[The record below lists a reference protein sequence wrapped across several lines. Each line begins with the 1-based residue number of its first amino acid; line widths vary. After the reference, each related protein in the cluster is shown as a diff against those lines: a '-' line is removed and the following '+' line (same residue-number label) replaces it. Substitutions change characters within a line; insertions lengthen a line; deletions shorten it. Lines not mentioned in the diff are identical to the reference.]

1 MTLKEINISL
11 IEYIDDV
18 AINVVTPEG
27 YLYMIP
33 DADTSTVSGQVTQTD
48 DFIIEG
54 DYLLWNNQRIDLTQS
69 IDPITDTLEAEPV
82 QAEPTRKRKS

>member
-1 MTLKEINISL
+1 MTLKQINISL

-18 AINVVTPEG
+18 AINVVTAEG
-27 YLYMIP
+27 ALYMIP

-54 DYLLWNNQRIDLTQS
+54 DFLLWNNQQIDLNQS
-69 IDPITDTLEAEPV
+69 VDADLDLNLLPE
-82 QAEPTRKRKS
+82 

>member
-18 AINVVTPEG
+18 AINVVTAEG

-54 DYLLWNNQRIDLTQS
+54 DYLLWNNQQIDLNQS
-69 IDPITDTLEAEPV
+69 VDADLDLNLLPE
-82 QAEPTRKRKS
+82 

>member
-1 MTLKEINISL
+1 MTLKQINISL

-27 YLYMIP
+27 ALYMIP

-54 DYLLWNNQRIDLTQS
+54 DYLLWNNQQIDLNQS
-69 IDPITDTLEAEPV
+69 VDADLDLNLLPE
-82 QAEPTRKRKS
+82 

>member
-11 IEYIDDV
+11 IEYIGDV
-18 AINVVTPEG
+18 AMNVVTPEG

-54 DYLLWNNQRIDLTQS
+54 DYLLWNNQQIDLNQS
-69 IDPITDTLEAEPV
+69 VDADLDLNLLPE
-82 QAEPTRKRKS
+82 

>member
-11 IEYIDDV
+11 IEYIGDV
-18 AINVVTPEG
+18 AMNVVTPEG

-54 DYLLWNNQRIDLTQS
+54 DFLLWNNQQIDLNQS
-69 IDPITDTLEAEPV
+69 VDADLDLNLLPE
-82 QAEPTRKRKS
+82 

>member
-11 IEYIDDV
+11 IEFIGDV

-54 DYLLWNNQRIDLTQS
+54 DYLLWNNQQIDLNQS
-69 IDPITDTLEAEPV
+69 VDADLDLNLLPE
-82 QAEPTRKRKS
+82 

>member
-11 IEYIDDV
+11 IEYIGDV

-27 YLYMIP
+27 ALYMIP

-54 DYLLWNNQRIDLTQS
+54 DFLLWNNQQIDLNQS
-69 IDPITDTLEAEPV
+69 VDADLDLNLLPE
-82 QAEPTRKRKS
+82 